1 MRRREFIGFIGSA
14 AAVWPLAVRA
24 QQPHQRKIIGML
36 LALAENDPEGQRYV
50 SSILNELQQLGWASG
65 RNVQIEHRWTGADP
79 DRIQTNVAELVRLK
93 PDVILAN
100 SPLVVV
106 PLQQQTKTIPIV
118 FTQIND
124 PVGGGF
130 VASLSRPGGNITGFT
145 PGEFSMYGKYLELL
159 KEIAPGIT
167 RAAVMLNLEQKPQV
181 GIWRAI
187 EAVAPSLGLQVTAA
201 DVRNAAEIARAVE
214 SFVRI
219 SNGGLIV
226 IANPI
231 TIVNRQQ
238 IITLAG
244 QYRIPAIYSYR
255 YFVIEGG
262 LMSYGADPTDLFRRS
277 ASYIDRIL
285 RGEKPGD
292 LPVQQPTKF
301 DLVMNLRTAKAIG
314 LTIPPSL
321 LARADEVIE

>member
-1 MRRREFIGFIGSA
+1 MVGILHVFGTDLPTSA
-14 AAVWPLAVRA
+14 L
-24 QQPHQRKIIGML
+24 
-36 LALAENDPEGQRYV
+36 
-50 SSILNELQQLGWASG
+50 
-65 RNVQIEHRWTGADP
+65 
-79 DRIQTNVAELVRLK
+79 
-93 PDVILAN
+93 
-100 SPLVVV
+100 
-106 PLQQQTKTIPIV
+106 
-118 FTQIND
+118 
-124 PVGGGF
+124 
-130 VASLSRPGGNITGFT
+130 T

>member
-1 MRRREFIGFIGSA
+1 
-14 AAVWPLAVRA
+14 
-24 QQPHQRKIIGML
+24 
-36 LALAENDPEGQRYV
+36 
-50 SSILNELQQLGWASG
+50 
-65 RNVQIEHRWTGADP
+65 
-79 DRIQTNVAELVRLK
+79 
-93 PDVILAN
+93 
-100 SPLVVV
+100 
-106 PLQQQTKTIPIV
+106 
-118 FTQIND
+118 
-124 PVGGGF
+124 
-130 VASLSRPGGNITGFT
+130 
-145 PGEFSMYGKYLELL
+145 
-159 KEIAPGIT
+159 
-167 RAAVMLNLEQKPQV
+167 MLNLEQKPQV

-187 EAVAPSLGLQVTAA
+187 EAVAPSLGLQVAAA